1 MGLVTNS
8 LNHQT
13 ACETPLGLED
23 WGQAGDQR
31 SPQIIGVTVSH
42 QTTASLFLLTG
53 CCSVVYLTVH
63 HSSVGNVQFSH
74 TSPVLQ
80 LCTFACK
87 NNSTNHERSKQTST
101 QQTVARATAKP
112 GSTLSGFTCNTA
124 TQKGQQQR
132 KIWGTKSKSDMI
144 PCNQHKIMVY
154 GFTCHATAEDPSYEL
169 LSTSLPPVD
178 TRLQEGKVEK
188 QAWNMVAPHNFVPTT
203 TAVTWELLKS
213 YQSWVSQID
222 NSLIGSSS
230 FMSVALLPCSS
241 RAINTI
247 RGN

>member
-1 MGLVTNS
+1 M
-8 LNHQT
+8 
-13 ACETPLGLED
+13 
-23 WGQAGDQR
+23 
-31 SPQIIGVTVSH
+31 
-42 QTTASLFLLTG
+42 
-53 CCSVVYLTVH
+53 
-63 HSSVGNVQFSH
+63 
-74 TSPVLQ
+74 LQ
-80 LCTFACK
+80 LFTFACK
-87 NNSTNHERSKQTST
+87 NNSTNHVRSKQTST
-101 QQTVARATAKP
+101 QQTVARAAAKP

-124 TQKGQQQR
+124 TQQHKKDSSSAKFGEPKANQ
-132 KIWGTKSKSDMI
+132 TMI
-144 PCNQHKIMVY
+144 PCNQHKIILY
-154 GFTCHATAEDPSYEL
+154 GFTCNATAEDPSYEL

-241 RAINTI
+241 RAINNM